1 MKKIENKRNV
11 VTSHNEPGFNYGYI
25 NSPFIQFDYARKA
38 TFLVYNGRLMP
49 ISFEDS
55 NRIDD
60 YWSLR
65 KNAAMYPTGELPIE
79 IKGADSEKLCDNI
92 AIINNGEIIKTGETK
107 SIINQFSNSTIE
119 IELDSLNNLAFS
131 KLELKEIDKFAKE
144 EQINLWSASSKF

>member
-1 MKKIENKRNV
+1 MQKKIEYKRNV

-60 YWSLR
+60 YWSLKR
-65 KNAAMYPTGELPIE
+65 NAAMYPTGELPLE
-79 IKGADSEKLCDNI
+79 IKGADSEL
-92 AIINNGEIIKTGETK
+92 
-107 SIINQFSNSTIE
+107 
-119 IELDSLNNLAFS
+119 SL
-131 KLELKEIDKFAKE
+131 IH
-144 EQINLWSASSKF
+144 I

>member
-1 MKKIENKRNV
+1 MQKKLENKRNV

-60 YWSLR
+60 YWSLKKKCSNVPYWRITTRNQGSRLR
-65 KNAAMYPTGELPIE
+65 KTM
-79 IKGADSEKLCDNI
+79 
-92 AIINNGEIIKTGETK
+92 
-107 SIINQFSNSTIE
+107 
-119 IELDSLNNLAFS
+119 
-131 KLELKEIDKFAKE
+131 
-144 EQINLWSASSKF
+144 

>member
-1 MKKIENKRNV
+1 MQKKLENKRNV

-60 YWSLR
+60 YWSLK
-65 KNAAMYPTGELPIE
+65 KNAAMYPTGELPLE

-92 AIINNGEIIKTGETK
+92 FTKDIKKLKVGRCLYGIACYPDGGIIVDGILMR
-107 SIINQFSNSTIE
+107 
-119 IELDSLNNLAFS
+119 LDQDHFWYVQA
-131 KLELKEIDKFAKE
+131 
-144 EQINLWSASSKF
+144 